1 MQVEMKG
8 ITKAFGENKVLKGV
22 DFSLHSGEVHALM
35 GENGAGKST
44 LMNILTGLHKKDSGE
59 VLINN
64 EERVYANPKEAEEN
78 GVSFIHQEMIT
89 WPDMTVLENMFMGK
103 EIRNKLGWVQR
114 REMEKKAE
122 SVFSELGIDISF
134 DRTMKTLSVGQQ
146 QLIEIAKTLLND
158 AEVIIMDEP
167 TAALTDREI
176 RTLFKIIRQL
186 QKKGVALVYISH
198 RMEEIFEISDRV
210 TVMRDGVSISTKATK
225 DTSYDEIVRHM
236 VGRDLEDYYPEMDNS
251 QGEAVLEVRNLTHHP
266 DYEDISF
273 TLHSG
278 EILGFSGLMG
288 AGRTEIMRGIF
299 GIDKID
305 SGDIYL
311 DGEKIDIRTPN
322 DAVKRGMG
330 FLTEDR
336 KSEGLILD
344 FSVRDN
350 VSMTAFEEFSK
361 GGWINKKEEEEFV
374 DLLIKRLTVKTAHME
389 LPVGALSGGNQQKV
403 VLAKWI
409 GAGSRVLI
417 LDEPTRGVD
426 VGAKRE
432 IYNLMKE
439 LAERG
444 VGIIMVSSDLPEV
457 IGVSNRVLVIHE
469 GTISGEL
476 KREELSEERIMTLA
490 VTPNNL

>member
-1 MQVEMKG
+1 MQVKMKG
-8 ITKAFGENKVLKGV
+8 ITKAFGENKVLRGV
-22 DFSLHSGEVHALM
+22 DFSLEAGEVHALM

-59 VLINN
+59 VWIDG
-64 EERVYANPKEAEEN
+64 EETLYANPKEAEEQ

-103 EIRNKLGWVQR
+103 EVQNKMGWIQNKA
-114 REMEKKAE
+114 MEKQAE
-122 SVFSELGIDISF
+122 AVFNELGIDIAF
-134 DRTMKTLSVGQQ
+134 DRLMKTLSVGQQ
-146 QLIEIAKTLLND
+146 QLVEIAKTLLND
-158 AEVIIMDEP
+158 AAIIIMDEP

-176 RTLFKIIRQL
+176 RTLFTIIRQL
-186 QKKGVALVYISH
+186 KEKGVAFVYISH

-210 TVMRDGVSISTKATK
+210 TVMRDGVSISTKKTT
-225 DTSYDEIVRHM
+225 DTSYDEIVKHM
-236 VGRDLEDYYPEMDNS
+236 VGRDLEDYYPQMDN
-251 QGEAVLEVRNLTHHP
+251 QPGEPLLEVKKLSHLP
-266 DYEDISF
+266 AYEGVSF
-273 TLHSG
+273 TLHAG

-299 GIDKID
+299 GIDPTD
-305 SGDIYL
+305 EGELYL
-311 DGEKIDIRTPN
+311 DGDKIDISSPS
-322 DAVKRGMG
+322 DAVKRGIG

-344 FSVRDN
+344 FSVKDN
-350 VSMTAFEEFSK
+350 ISLTAFEEFSNK
-361 GGWINKKEEEEFV
+361 GWIDTKEEETFV
-374 DLLIKRLTVKTAHME
+374 DLLIKRLTVKTASME

-457 IGVSNRVLVIHE
+457 IGVSNRVLVVHE
-469 GTISGEL
+469 GAISGEL
-476 KREELSEERIMTLA
+476 SRDELSEERIMTLA
-490 VTPNNL
+490 TGGK

>member
-22 DFSLHSGEVHALM
+22 DFSLRSGEVHALM

-59 VLINN
+59 VLIND
-64 EERVYANPKEAEEN
+64 EEKVYANPKEAEEN

-103 EIRNKLGWVQR
+103 EIKNKLGWVQTK
-114 REMEKKAE
+114 EMEKKAK
-122 SVFSELGIDISF
+122 SIFNELGIDISF

-176 RTLFKIIRQL
+176 SKLFKIIRQL

-251 QGEAVLEVRNLTHHP
+251 QGEAVLEVRNLTHLP
-266 DYEDISF
+266 YYEDISF

-311 DGEKIDIRTPN
+311 DGEKIDISTPN
-322 DAVKRGMG
+322 DAVKRGIG

-350 VSMTAFEEFSK
+350 ISMTAFEEFSK
-361 GGWINKKEEEEFV
+361 AGWINKKEEEEFV
-374 DLLIKRLTVKTAHME
+374 DLLIKRLTVKTTHME

-457 IGVSNRVLVIHE
+457 IGVSNRVLVVHE

-490 VTPNNL
+490 TGGK

>member
-1 MQVEMKG
+1 MQVELRG
-8 ITKAFGENKVLKGV
+8 ITKAFGANQVLKGV
-22 DFSLHSGEVHALM
+22 DLNLEAGEVHALM

-44 LMNILTGLHKKDSGE
+44 LMNILTGLHKQDDGT
-59 VLINN
+59 VYINGKQTQ
-64 EERVYANPKEAEEN
+64 YANPKEAEEN
-78 GVSFIHQEMIT
+78 GISFIHQEMIT

-103 EIRNKLGWVQR
+103 EMKNKFGWVLTK
-114 REMEKKAE
+114 EMKKHAEK
-122 SVFSELGIDISF
+122 VFDELGIDISF
-134 DRTMKTLSVGQQ
+134 DRTMRTLSVGQQ
-146 QLIEIAKTLLND
+146 QLVEIAKTLLND

-176 RTLFKIIRQL
+176 KLLFKIIRQL

-225 DTSYDEIVRHM
+225 DTNYDEIVRQM
-236 VGRDLEDYYPEMDNS
+236 VGRDLEDYYPEMTNDK
-251 QGEAVLEVRNLTHHP
+251 GDVVLEVKNLTHLPH
-266 DYEDISF
+266 YENISF
-273 TLHSG
+273 KLHSG

-299 GIDKID
+299 GIDPYEKGEIL
-305 SGDIYL
+305 L
-311 DGEKIDIRTPN
+311 DGEKLNVKTPH
-322 DAVKRGMG
+322 DAVKKGIG
-330 FLTEDR
+330 FLTENR
-336 KSEGLILD
+336 KEEGLILD
-344 FSVRDN
+344 FPVKDN
-350 VSMTAFEEFSK
+350 ISITAFEEFSSN
-361 GGWINKKEEEEFV
+361 GWIDTKEEKEFV
-374 DLLIKRLTVKTAHME
+374 DLLVKRLTVKTASID
-389 LPVGALSGGNQQKV
+389 LPVSALSGGNQQKV

-444 VGIIMVSSDLPEV
+444 VAIIMVSSDLPEV
-457 IGVSNRVLVIHE
+457 IGVSNRVLVVHE
-469 GTISGEL
+469 GSISGEL
-476 KREELSEERIMTLA
+476 QRDDLSEERIMTLA
-490 VTPNNL
+490 TGGE

>member
-1 MQVEMKG
+1 MQVEMRG

-22 DFSLHSGEVHALM
+22 DFSLKSGEVHALM

-64 EERVYANPKEAEEN
+64 KETIYSNLKEAEEH

-103 EIRNKLGWVQR
+103 ELKNRLGWVQTK
-114 REMEKKAE
+114 EMENKAE
-122 SVFSELGIDISF
+122 SVFEELGIDISF

-146 QLIEIAKTLLND
+146 QLVEIAKTLLNE

-176 RTLFKIIRQL
+176 RILFKIIRQL
-186 QKKGVALVYISH
+186 QEKNVALVYISH
-198 RMEEIFEISDRV
+198 RMEEIFEISNRV
-210 TVMRDGVSISTKATK
+210 TVMRDGVSISTKPTSE
-225 DTSYDEIVRHM
+225 TSYDEIVRHM
-236 VGRDLEDYYPEMDNS
+236 VGRDLEDYYPEMDNEK
-251 QGEAVLEVRNLTHHP
+251 GEPLLEVKKLTHLP
-266 DYEDISF
+266 DFEGISF
-273 TLHSG
+273 TLHAG
-278 EILGFSGLMG
+278 EVLGFSGLMG

-299 GIDKID
+299 GIDSLD
-305 SGDIYL
+305 SGEIYL
-311 DGEKIDIRTPN
+311 DGEKIDISTPF
-322 DAVKRGMG
+322 DAVKKGIG
-330 FLTEDR
+330 FLTENR
-336 KSEGLILD
+336 KEEGLILD
-344 FSVRDN
+344 FSVKDN
-350 VSMTAFEEFSK
+350 ISMTAFEEFSK
-361 GGWINKKEEEEFV
+361 SGWINGKEEEEFV

-444 VGIIMVSSDLPEV
+444 VGIIMVSSDLPEI
-457 IGVSNRVLVIHE
+457 IGVSNRVLVVHE

-476 KREELSEERIMTLA
+476 KHEELSEERIMTLA
-490 VTPNNL
+490 TGGE

>member
-1 MQVEMKG
+1 MQVELRG
-8 ITKAFGENKVLKGV
+8 ITKAFGANQVLKGV
-22 DFSLHSGEVHALM
+22 DLNLEAGEVHALM

-44 LMNILTGLHKKDSGE
+44 LMNILTGLHKQDDGT
-59 VLINN
+59 VYINGKQTQ
-64 EERVYANPKEAEEN
+64 YANPKEAEEN
-78 GVSFIHQEMIT
+78 GISFIHQEMIT

-103 EIRNKLGWVQR
+103 EMKNKFGWVLTK
-114 REMEKKAE
+114 EMKKQAEK
-122 SVFSELGIDISF
+122 VFNELGIDISF
-134 DRTMKTLSVGQQ
+134 DRTMRTLSVGQQ
-146 QLIEIAKTLLND
+146 QLVEIAKTLLND

-176 RTLFKIIRQL
+176 KLLFKIIRQL

-225 DTSYDEIVRHM
+225 DTNYDEIVRQM
-236 VGRDLEDYYPEMDNS
+236 VGRDLEDYYPEMTNDK
-251 QGEAVLEVRNLTHHP
+251 GDVVLEVKNLTHLPH
-266 DYEDISF
+266 YENISF
-273 TLHSG
+273 KLHSG

-299 GIDKID
+299 GIDPYEKGEIL
-305 SGDIYL
+305 L
-311 DGEKIDIRTPN
+311 DGEKLNVKTPH
-322 DAVKRGMG
+322 DAVKKGIG
-330 FLTEDR
+330 FLTENR
-336 KSEGLILD
+336 KEEGLILD
-344 FSVRDN
+344 FPVKDN
-350 VSMTAFEEFSK
+350 ISITAFEEFSSN
-361 GGWINKKEEEEFV
+361 GWIDTKEEKEFV
-374 DLLIKRLTVKTAHME
+374 DLLVKRLTVKTASID
-389 LPVGALSGGNQQKV
+389 LPVSALSGGNQQKV

-444 VGIIMVSSDLPEV
+444 VAIIMVSSDLPEV
-457 IGVSNRVLVIHE
+457 IGVSNRVLVVHE
-469 GTISGEL
+469 GSISGEL
-476 KREELSEERIMTLA
+476 QRDDLSEERIMTLA
-490 VTPNNL
+490 TGGE

>member
-1 MQVEMKG
+1 MQVELRG
-8 ITKAFGENKVLKGV
+8 ITKAFGANQVLKGV
-22 DFSLHSGEVHALM
+22 DLNLEAGEVHALM

-44 LMNILTGLHKKDSGE
+44 LMNILTGLHKQDDGT
-59 VLINN
+59 VYINGKQTQ
-64 EERVYANPKEAEEN
+64 YANPKEAEEN
-78 GVSFIHQEMIT
+78 GISFIHQEMIT

-103 EIRNKLGWVQR
+103 EMKNKFGWVLTK
-114 REMEKKAE
+114 EMKNQAEK
-122 SVFSELGIDISF
+122 VFNELGIDISF
-134 DRTMKTLSVGQQ
+134 DRTMRTLSVGQQ
-146 QLIEIAKTLLND
+146 QLVEIAKTLLND

-176 RTLFKIIRQL
+176 KLLFKIIRQL

-225 DTSYDEIVRHM
+225 DTNYDEIVRQM
-236 VGRDLEDYYPEMDNS
+236 VGRDLEDYYPEMTNDK
-251 QGEAVLEVRNLTHHP
+251 GDVVLEVKNLTHLPH
-266 DYEDISF
+266 YENISF
-273 TLHSG
+273 KLHSG

-299 GIDKID
+299 GIDPYEKGEIL
-305 SGDIYL
+305 L
-311 DGEKIDIRTPN
+311 DGEKLNVKTPH
-322 DAVKRGMG
+322 DAVKKGIG
-330 FLTEDR
+330 FLTENR
-336 KSEGLILD
+336 KEEGLILD
-344 FSVRDN
+344 FPVKDN
-350 VSMTAFEEFSK
+350 ISITAFEEFSSN
-361 GGWINKKEEEEFV
+361 GWIDTKEEKEFV
-374 DLLIKRLTVKTAHME
+374 DLLVKRLTVKTASID
-389 LPVGALSGGNQQKV
+389 LPVSALSGGNQQKV

-444 VGIIMVSSDLPEV
+444 VAIIMVSSDLPEV
-457 IGVSNRVLVIHE
+457 IGVSNRVLVVHE
-469 GTISGEL
+469 GSISGEL
-476 KREELSEERIMTLA
+476 QRDDLSEERIMTLA
-490 VTPNNL
+490 TGGE